1 MLDVLKGWRWAVAVA
16 SVRSAR
22 DDPQDYKRRAAMP
35 TDTGMIAAPPNVA
48 AAAMILRHER

>member
-1 MLDVLKGWRWAVAVA
+1 MAGPWPVA

-35 TDTGMIAAPPNVA
+35 TGTGMIAAPPNA
-48 AAAMILRHER
+48 DAAAMILRHER